1 MHQINPA
8 KSPPV
13 LLLTEAT
20 NEAKRLGKPVY
31 LFQCTGLEMGKK
43 IVCGTTRFTD
53 YRGCRKRR
61 RSGKLEYRWL
71 LGVVV
76 QVKVRP

>member
-31 LFQCTGLEMGKK
+31 LFQNAQGWKWVKKLSAVPPGSLITEVVGNADDPESWNTG
-43 IVCGTTRFTD
+43 
-53 YRGCRKRR
+53 GC
-61 RSGKLEYRWL
+61 
-71 LGVVV
+71 
-76 QVKVRP
+76 